1 VDDAAFLLDDL
12 AFPLTT
18 ETPEFSIDDFQWDTS
33 SIVELS
39 HDAVTGYVTVHP
51 LVSGTVVISPL
62 VSGVARLN

>member
-39 HDAVTGYVTVHP
+39 HDAITGYVTVYP
-51 LVSGTVVISPL
+51 LVSGTAAIFPL
-62 VSGVARLN
+62 ISGVVRLN